1 MRSDLSREIHDLRQ
15 DVNDF
20 KIEIKEELRSE
31 MKDVRRAIDKISL
44 EFSKMKS
51 RIGGIEERQE
61 KFEESLEGLKELPS
75 RFEEDRIR
83 NDAKQR
89 ERSVKLRGLP
99 EVDGENLMD
108 ILIPPLANYMGR
120 PEHLCDLEVDKVFR
134 LNSKIAAQRNV
145 PRDIV
150 VNFVRCQVRDQ
161 LLSLQTKSPFVVKG
175 FELKIFKDVAPSVM
189 RKRKEYSFLTNQLQ
203 RFQIVYRW
211 LIPEGLTFW
220 FKMTKIELRSL
231 YEAKEFW
238 RKYRGEFKVD
248 ERFESKKKNKEDTK
262 GDASKKESKG
272 KNKQERQAPGKLEI
286 EERAVIKKKA
296 ILSDRKSVLED
307 SQEPQ
312 GSAESDLSCG
322 KEIGGGMYHEID
334 ELATDEGKN
343 DSDSEEEMGGGKG
356 NYAGLIFCHEGWP
369 LCIHEKV
376 VVQLASLC
384 KVRLKPGDFYF
395 QIVPVGKQSA
405 NLVLKCLSRHGHGIE
420 ELHVPETMY
429 GYIFT
434 TEFLENLN
442 CQWNGSPLQSCLL
455 TTGPAVYRTPWKN
468 IVNPTFVPTTEKV
481 IQSYT
486 NKSLLEKLSSTLETE
501 IMTHTMENNNF
512 HEASPS
518 NGACSTMLEMPFS
531 DSCGT
536 QGNVDSG
543 LCHGARSQDEI
554 PSLEPP
560 TENVSE
566 YDINS
571 VAHPEECQHIASVAE
586 HVTKEPRKGFD
597 ITSDFLQENA
607 SSSPLAKGCVTKSI
621 AFDTDMSSSHR
632 RGQESL
638 YFERKRLFRKS
649 YIEALQNPMNLG
661 SSSEESIA
669 EEEPS
674 KHIKDTRHMDDDDD
688 EDDVQHES
696 SWPARFSKCVHTREA
711 IRFCEHSQASG
722 QLPVHHQISSNEGF
736 RLCSGKSQSLDR
748 THKNS
753 PSKDDK
759 PGESSDGEFSAN
771 SPKIINGHSVRLENL
786 DSKIHDFTSTRSKK
800 DEDPEDS
807 KIDFLNYKSN
817 VNAACHENQLLSED
831 PEDPEHLLPS
841 QLCEVN
847 EELLYS
853 GVIFLCGNRDR
864 GGRAVV
870 QVNMRNDVWLHEHSR
885 VTELTQ
891 LLVYFYN
898 IPRVCLSLTCT
909 QTKHLA
915 PLLCGGKLSA
925 YPIRQHRSKA
935 ALNWCEVLTSLKAL
949 HRFIDCTQLTAEFD
963 GTFPYNHNDWICF
976 RRKLE
981 PFVTNC
987 KEAIVFLQHSACSF
1001 NSTLIPAAAQ
1011 EVKDLMEKHKTMMKL
1026 VLEDEL
1032 LVTIRLEGGT
1042 MLARLRKEEFCNTE
1056 DYRDAMEV
1064 ITKLYNQVDEEVHR
1078 LVLLSNKRF
1087 QQLETLLAMRNFEE
1101 GFDEIKTWF
1110 ENEKEKYLGPLIQ
1123 EELSYEYVKRKQEE
1137 FLVYNEKVAEAVFA
1151 CPDVDVLLVRIPE
1164 VQYYQKGLQLI
1175 RENSSLKSD
1184 EECQDFDKYLNNIT
1198 IQTQKKKAELEK
1210 MVKLYEFYEKADKW
1224 VVHCNEYLEQLSVE
1238 AKYSQAT
1245 VQSLQSHYQEA
1256 TKISAENFHKVNE
1269 VLIGLSKKEIELQRW
1284 NTLFLKCQQTKH
1296 RLEEEL
1302 SKSIQGGSS
1311 LTVQD
1316 IGQKSSHN
1324 LGSKSIQHS
1333 CSSLCSKTADNFWD
1347 STPPGSFQ
1355 HGSLLVGTS
1364 SFLSQENTQ
1373 NTALCSPGKSLVP
1386 QTHTPLLGEFQRTAH
1401 ISEDLDNISTCCSEP
1416 TQTSMTWHRK
1426 HPLKKIMKK
1435 TQSFELARH
1444 ESRHY
1449 ELHHHGYT
1457 GVYIRG
1463 LEVASNAVAEKRNT
1477 HRSNIKSPLTSKKHS
1492 LVSPS
1497 GIYHTEDQGEKKRGG
1512 SKLNH
1517 IMDEM
1522 ITTEREYVR
1531 SLGYIID
1538 SYFPEMERDNLPQD
1552 LRGKRNII
1560 FGNLEKLYDFHCQY
1574 FLKELEHCID
1584 FPLHVSHCFLRHEE
1598 EFGMYA
1604 LYSKNKPQSDTLLI
1618 SHGNAFFKNKQQEL
1632 GDKMNLASYL
1642 LKPIQRMSKYA
1653 LLLKDL
1659 IKECSAGQE
1668 QELDAL
1674 CAAEE
1679 MVKFQLR
1686 HGNDLLA
1693 MDAIRGC
1700 DVNLKEQ
1707 GQLRCQDE
1715 FIVYCGRKKYL
1726 RHVFL
1731 FEDLILFILYKK
1743 QFNYC
1748 FFHYFGYLFLELRM
1762 QEMVSMGIGNKPFMD
1777 IKPSDAAISDR
1788 AIDFIMKG
1796 AESRTRASIAVS
1808 SFDHSTPFKR
1818 PHSTISNSSTSSSS
1832 SQSSSSILG
1841 SLNLHVYSTPSP
1853 LALVG
1858 PPINHWSYDVRTCI
1872 EEDELEQEVGS
1883 QPSVESSESSQ
1894 DTSRESTSSFSS
1906 SVLSEFSPVL
1916 AKTFVD
1922 EGSKLSSECR
1932 SPSLSEKNPRSK
1944 PSGEYILADIT
1955 AHSFGN
1961 THRMMPPVH
1970 TCPVPN
1976 LSLFIDGGNCEL
1988 PDNHKSPNVQNVAPG
2003 TVARLPNVVC
2013 VLTPIPFTTP
2023 KH

>member
-1 MRSDLSREIHDLRQ
+1 MNHQAAAPTTKGGNYLS
-15 DVNDF
+15 
-20 KIEIKEELRSE
+20 IKDSE
-31 MKDVRRAIDKISL
+31 SL
-44 EFSKMKS
+44 DTYIQNTLSSLYPPFEATAATVLWQLFS
-51 RIGGIEERQE
+51 IVE
-61 KFEESLEGLKELPS
+61 KFYHGDGLRCLIDFLVP
-75 RFEEDRIR
+75 
-83 NDAKQR
+83 AKRLLQCIQR
-89 ERSVKLRGLP
+89 ET
-99 EVDGENLMD
+99 
-108 ILIPPLANYMGR
+108 
-120 PEHLCDLEVDKVFR
+120 CD
-134 LNSKIAAQRNV
+134 
-145 PRDIV
+145 
-150 VNFVRCQVRDQ
+150 
-161 LLSLQTKSPFVVKG
+161 
-175 FELKIFKDVAPSVM
+175 
-189 RKRKEYSFLTNQLQ
+189 
-203 RFQIVYRW
+203 
-211 LIPEGLTFW
+211 
-220 FKMTKIELRSL
+220 
-231 YEAKEFW
+231 
-238 RKYRGEFKVD
+238 
-248 ERFESKKKNKEDTK
+248 
-262 GDASKKESKG
+262 
-272 KNKQERQAPGKLEI
+272 
-286 EERAVIKKKA
+286 
-296 ILSDRKSVLED
+296 
-307 SQEPQ
+307 
-312 GSAESDLSCG
+312 
-322 KEIGGGMYHEID
+322 
-334 ELATDEGKN
+334 
-343 DSDSEEEMGGGKG
+343 

-395 QIVPVGKQSA
+395 QIVPVGKQSVS
-405 NLVLKCLSRHGHGIE
+405 LVLKCLSRHGHGIE
-420 ELHVPETMY
+420 ELLVPETMY

-434 TEFLENLN
+434 TQFLENLN

-455 TTGPAVYRTPWKN
+455 TTGPAVYRTPWEN
-468 IVNPTFVPTTEKV
+468 IVNPTFVPNTEKV
-481 IQSYT
+481 IQRYT
-486 NKSLLEKLSSTLETE
+486 NKSLLDKLSSSLEAE
-501 IMTHTMENNNF
+501 IMTQTMENNNF
-512 HEASPS
+512 HEAPPS
-518 NGACSTMLEMPFS
+518 NDACATVLEVPFAN
-531 DSCGT
+531 SCKT
-536 QGNVDSG
+536 QGNDHSG
-543 LCHGARSQDEI
+543 LCDGGRSQAEI
-554 PSLEPP
+554 PSLELP
-560 TENVSE
+560 TENVRE
-566 YDINS
+566 HDINS
-571 VAHPEECQHIASVAE
+571 VAHPEECQRIASVVE

-597 ITSDFLQENA
+597 LTSDFLQENA

-621 AFDTDMSSSHR
+621 TFGTDMSSSHQK
-632 RGQESL
+632 GQESL

-674 KHIKDTRHMDDDDD
+674 KHIKDTRHMDDV
-688 EDDVQHES
+688 DVQHES
-696 SWPARFSKCVHTREA
+696 SWSARFSKCVETREA
-711 IRFCEHSQASG
+711 IRFCQHSQASE
-722 QLPVHHQISSNEGF
+722 QLPVYHQISPDEDS
-736 RLCSGKSQSLDR
+736 RSGSGRSLSLHR

-753 PSKDDK
+753 PSKDYNL
-759 PGESSDGEFSAN
+759 GESSDGEFSAN
-771 SPKIINGHSVRLENL
+771 SPKIINGHSMKLENL
-786 DSKIHDFTSTRSKK
+786 HDFTSTRNKK

-807 KIDFLNYKSN
+807 KIEFLNYKSN
-817 VNAACHENQLLSED
+817 VNAGCHENQLLSAD

-847 EELLYS
+847 EELLHS
-853 GVIFLCGNRDR
+853 GVISLCGNRDR

-870 QVNMRNDVWLHEHSR
+870 QVSMRNDVWLHKHSR

-891 LLVYFYN
+891 LLLYFYN
-898 IPRVCLSLTCT
+898 IPRKEVRALGLLILVDARKRQNLSFLFKALATLQSAVPHSIHCALILTD
-909 QTKHLA
+909 KE
-915 PLLCGGKLSA
+915 SA
-925 YPIRQHRSKA
+925 FRLDKDIQFQ
-935 ALNWCEVLTSLKAL
+935 CEVLTSLKAL
-949 HRFIDCTQLTAEFD
+949 HRFIDCTQLTAEYD

-987 KEAIVFLQHSACSF
+987 REAIVFLQHSACSL
-1001 NSTLIPAAAQ
+1001 NSTLIPASAQ
-1011 EVKDLMEKHKTMMKL
+1011 EVKDLMDKHKTMMKL

-1032 LVTIRLEGGT
+1032 LVTVRLEGGT

-1101 GFDEIKTWF
+1101 GFEEIKTWF
-1110 ENEKEKYLGPLIQ
+1110 ENEKEKYLGPLNQ

-1137 FLVYNEKVAEAVFA
+1137 FLVYNEKV
-1151 CPDVDVLLVRIPE
+1151 
-1164 VQYYQKGLQLI
+1164 VQYSQRGLQLI

-1184 EECQDFDKYLNNIT
+1184 EECQDFDKYLSSLS

-1238 AKYSQAT
+1238 AEYSQAT
-1245 VQSLQSHYQEA
+1245 VQSLQSYHQEA
-1256 TKISAENFHKVNE
+1256 MKISSENFHKVNE
-1269 VLIGLSKKEIELQRW
+1269 VLIGLDKRESELQQW

-1302 SKSIQGGSS
+1302 SKAIQGGTS
-1311 LTVQD
+1311 QD
-1316 IGQKSSHN
+1316 TGQKSNHN

-1333 CSSLCSKTADNFWD
+1333 CSSLCSRNADNFWD
-1347 STPPGSFQ
+1347 STPPNAFQ

-1364 SFLSQENTQ
+1364 SFLSQENIQ
-1373 NTALCSPGKSLVP
+1373 NTTLCTPHKTVLP
-1386 QTHTPLLGEFQRTAH
+1386 QTHTPPLGEFQRTAH
-1401 ISEDLDNISTCCSEP
+1401 ISEDLDNISTCYSEP
-1416 TQTSMTWHRK
+1416 TQTSTTWHRK

-1444 ESRHY
+1444 ESKHY

-1477 HRSNIKSPLTSKKHS
+1477 HRSNIKSPLTSKKHN

-1497 GIYHTEDQGEKKRGG
+1497 GIDHTEDQGEKKSWGS

-1538 SYFPEMERDNLPQD
+1538 SYFPEMERDDLPQY

-1679 MVKFQLR
+1679 MVRFQLR

-1693 MDAIRGC
+1693 MDAIKGC

-1731 FEDLILFILYKK
+1731 FEDLILFSKTKKIDGGYDIYMYKQSFKTAEIGMTENVGDSGLRFEIWFRRRRKSQDTYILQANSTEIKSVWTDIIGK
-1743 QFNYC
+1743 ILWRQALRNR
-1748 FFHYFGYLFLELRM
+1748 ELRM

-1853 LALVG
+1853 FALVG

-1916 AKTFVD
+1916 TKTFRD

-1944 PSGEYILADIT
+1944 PSGEYILA
-1955 AHSFGN
+1955 GN
-1961 THRMMPPVH
+1961 
-1970 TCPVPN
+1970 
-1976 LSLFIDGGNCEL
+1976 I
-1988 PDNHKSPNVQNVAPG
+1988 
-2003 TVARLPNVVC
+2003 
-2013 VLTPIPFTTP
+2013 
-2023 KH
+2023 